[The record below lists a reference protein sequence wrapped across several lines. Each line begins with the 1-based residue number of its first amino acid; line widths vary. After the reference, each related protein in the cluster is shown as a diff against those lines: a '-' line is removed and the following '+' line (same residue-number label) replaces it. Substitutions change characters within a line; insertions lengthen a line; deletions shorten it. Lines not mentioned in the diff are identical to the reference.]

1 MDMHVLVRNILVLR
15 IFAVLFNNK
24 SRRYPSGVR
33 SKEPSAIFI
42 DPSAYY
48 SNFLRV
54 RMEKSLQLVQDV
66 PGCWMSV

>member
-15 IFAVLFNNK
+15 IFAVG
-24 SRRYPSGVR
+24 RRYPSGVK

-66 PGCWMSV
+66 PGCWRSV